1 MESTDILVA
10 GGGAAGIM
18 AALAAAGSGRGKL
31 LIIEKMGQLGKK
43 ILATGNGKCNY
54 TNYYQAKECYRG
66 NHYKGLDIKKL

>member
-54 TNYYQAKECYRG
+54 TNYYQAKECYR
-66 NHYKGLDIKKL
+66 